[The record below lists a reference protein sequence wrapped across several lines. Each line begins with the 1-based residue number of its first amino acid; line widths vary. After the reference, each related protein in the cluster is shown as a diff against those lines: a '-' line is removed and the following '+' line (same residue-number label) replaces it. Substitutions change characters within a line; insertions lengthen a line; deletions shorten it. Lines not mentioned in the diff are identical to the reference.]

1 MPKET
6 MNSKERW
13 TAVMKRQKPDR
24 IPMDYWATPEVNE
37 KLMKHLGLSSMEEVF
52 KKLHID
58 KPVGVGPKYTGPAL
72 TKGTDMFGVTY
83 RTVGYGTGA
92 YDERVTS
99 PLAKFE
105 TAAEIEKNYKWPSA
119 DWWDY
124 SVIPGQI
131 KGKED
136 RPIVGG
142 GSEPFLTYKNL
153 RGEEQAFIDL
163 VADPEMV
170 NYILGKLYGLAYENT
185 KSIYEAIPGK
195 VFYSY
200 VAEDMGSQE
209 DLMYSPDQIS
219 TFFFPH
225 MRKMIKLV
233 HGAGAYTFHH
243 SDGGI
248 RKIIPGLIEIG
259 MDILNPIQ
267 WRCRGME
274 REGLKKDF
282 GDKLV
287 FHSGVDNQQT
297 IPFGT
302 IKDVK
307 DEVKTNIEIL
317 GRNGGYILGPCHNIQ
332 PVTSAENIVALYE
345 AGMEFG
351 FTK

>member
-6 MNSKERW
+6 MTSKERW
-13 TAVMKRQKPDR
+13 TAVLKRQKPDR

-37 KLMKHLGLSSMEEVF
+37 KLMKHLGLSTMDEVY

-58 KPVGVGPKYTGPAL
+58 RPLGVGPKYTGP
-72 TKGTDMFGVTY
+72 KISDDTDIYGITY
-83 RTVGYGTGA
+83 RTVGYGTGS
-92 YDERVTS
+92 YREIVTS
-99 PLAKFE
+99 PLAKYE
-105 TAAEIEKNYKWPSA
+105 TVGEIEKNYKWPSA
-119 DWWDY
+119 DWYDF
-124 SVIPGQI
+124 SEIPNQL

-136 RPIVGG
+136 RPIAGG

-153 RGEEQAFIDL
+153 RGDEQAFIDL
-163 VADPEMV
+163 AANPEMV
-170 NYILGKLYGLAYENT
+170 HYILGKLYGFAYEHT
-185 KSIYEAIPGK
+185 KRIYEAIPGK

-209 DLMYSPDQIS
+209 DLMYSPAHIREY
-219 TFFFPH
+219 FFPY
-225 MRKMIKLV
+225 MKKMIALV
-233 HGAGAYTFHH
+233 HGAGAFTFHH
-243 SDGGI
+243 SDGAV

-267 WRCRGME
+267 WRCNGMA

-297 IPFGT
+297 LPFGT
-302 IKDVK
+302 VADVK
-307 DEVKTNIEIL
+307 KEVKENIEIL
-317 GRNGGYILGPCHNIQ
+317 GKNGGYILGPCHNIQ
-332 PVTSAENIVALYE
+332 PVSPVENILALYE
-345 AGMEFG
+345 AGLEYG